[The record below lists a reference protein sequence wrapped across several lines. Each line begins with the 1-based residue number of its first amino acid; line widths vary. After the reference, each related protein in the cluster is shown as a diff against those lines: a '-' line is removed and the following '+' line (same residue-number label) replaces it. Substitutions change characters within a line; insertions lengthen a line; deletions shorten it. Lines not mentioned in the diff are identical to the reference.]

1 MNNKINIVN
10 LLINNIVATNNT
22 INNIVN
28 NTVVPDT
35 VANTE
40 VVFTEVID
48 VQDVPDTVANTEVVF
63 TEVVVPDTVANTEV
77 VFTEVVFTDVP
88 DTVANTEVV
97 FTEVVFT
104 EVQVNPTQKLNEL
117 HKKLKLKY
125 GDFREEYPEQEM
137 SVSYIKSDNVV
148 LELGGNIGRNSC
160 IIASLLN
167 NSNNLV
173 VFESDPGNAVKL
185 KENCDLNNLNFIIED
200 SAISKTELLQNGW
213 ITKSK
218 DLIKDNE
225 LVNWKPIK
233 TMSWL
238 QIKNKYKITFDTLVA
253 DCEGALYYILKD
265 EPNFLENFKTII
277 IENDFNEI
285 EHKHFVDGEFK
296 RFNFDNVY
304 TLSGGFGP
312 CYNCFFEVWTKK
324 LIL

>member
-1 MNNKINIVN
+1 MNNKINIIN
-10 LLINNIVATNNT
+10 LLINKTITINNNT
-22 INNIVN
+22 IPVIENNNNIVVSTDGTTIPVIEN
-28 NTVVPDT
+28 NNNIVVTTDGT
-35 VANTE
+35 
-40 VVFTEVID
+40 
-48 VQDVPDTVANTEVVF
+48 
-63 TEVVVPDTVANTEV
+63 
-77 VFTEVVFTDVP
+77 TDVTT
-88 DTVANTEVV
+88 DVI
-97 FTEVVFT
+97 
-104 EVQVNPTQKLNEL
+104 NPTQKLNEL

-125 GDFREEYPEQEM
+125 GNFSEEYPEQEM
-137 SVSYIKSDNVV
+137 SVSYIKPDNVV

-160 IIASLLN
+160 IIVSLLN

-173 VFESDPGNAVKL
+173 VFESDPDNAVKL

-200 SAISKTELLQNGW
+200 CAISKTELLQKDW

-225 LVNWKPIK
+225 LENWKPIK

-265 EPNFLENFKTII
+265 EPKFLENFKTII

-304 TLSGGFGP
+304 TKSGGFGP

-324 LIL
+324 LY